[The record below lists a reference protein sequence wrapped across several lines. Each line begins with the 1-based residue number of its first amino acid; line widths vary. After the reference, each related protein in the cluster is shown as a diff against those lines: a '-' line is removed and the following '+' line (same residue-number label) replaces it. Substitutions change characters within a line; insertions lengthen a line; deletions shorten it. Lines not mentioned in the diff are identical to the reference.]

1 MQIVGLGTDIV
12 EVDRIRKVLSGFD
25 DHFKERLCTP
35 NELAAAGGL
44 KDPATY
50 FAGRWAAKEAAAKA
64 LGCGIGKSCSFTDII
79 ITNDAAGRPELR
91 FAGSAA
97 AYAARIG
104 VQSISISISHEN
116 RYAVATVILCG

>member
-1 MQIVGLGTDIV
+1 MKIIGLGTDIAEV
-12 EVDRIRKVLSGFD
+12 ERIAALLARHGDRFRTRI
-25 DHFKERLCTP
+25 CTDA
-35 NELAAAGGL
+35 ELDSARSRETQ
-44 KDPATY
+44 ATF